1 MNSSPHS
8 AICYVL
14 LPLLLSP
21 EPAAAAAAPAA
32 QELPC
37 LVSHGGDPEKPEQ
50 QRNPRTAMAENA
62 GLENHR
68 IKSFKNKGRD
78 VEVSWHFKYDFK

>member
-1 MNSSPHS
+1 MHE
-8 AICYVL
+8 L
-14 LPLLLSP
+14 LPTLRSPPLLSP
-21 EPAAAAAAPAA
+21 EPAAATA

-78 VEVSWHFKYDFK
+78 VEVSWHIKSTLNNVN